1 MPSRFDQPANTS
13 EQIMNKTENHA
24 SRVEKDSMGEM
35 PVPADAYYGA
45 QTARA
50 VENFPI
56 SGLRFSR
63 AFIRA
68 LGLVKQCA
76 ARTNVELGLL
86 PAGLGAAIQ
95 CAAEEVA
102 TGKLDGEF
110 VVDIFQTGSGTSTNM
125 NANEVIANRAG
136 EILSHK
142 RGDKSVHPNDHVNL
156 GQSSNDVIPTT
167 IHLAALDRIEN
178 ALLPALEELK
188 AQLSQKAVAFEEV
201 VKTGRTHLQDAV
213 PMTLGQ
219 EFSGYASQIG
229 HAIVRLQGLRNHLGE
244 LALGGTAVGTGINTH
259 REFARRTI
267 AHLAA
272 ATELPL
278 REAENHFAAQA
289 ACDACIEAS
298 GVLRTVAVSLIKI
311 ANDIRLLSSGPRCG
325 LGELHLPAT
334 QPGSSI
340 MPGKVNP
347 VMCEMVIQVGAQVT
361 GNDAAIS
368 YAGAYGNFELNTMLP
383 VIAHNLLQSIELLA
397 QASHVFAQRCVA
409 GIEAD
414 REKCAEYAHRSLA
427 LGTALAPEIG
437 YDRAAQIVKAAYES
451 GRSIREVAQELSGLP
466 SDTLEDL
473 LNPFHQVRRNKYKDN
488 RDKNT

>member
-1 MPSRFDQPANTS
+1 
-13 EQIMNKTENHA
+13 MNKAKNDA
-24 SRVEKDSMGEM
+24 SRIEKDSMGEM

-76 ARTNVELGLL
+76 AKTNVELGLL
-86 PAGLGAAIQ
+86 PAGIGAAIQ
-95 CAAEEVA
+95 SAAEEVA
-102 TGKLDGEF
+102 AGKLDDDF

-136 EILSHK
+136 EILN
-142 RGDKSVHPNDHVNL
+142 RQQGDKSVHPNDHVNL

-167 IHLAALDRIEN
+167 IHLAALDRIEH
-178 ALLPALEELK
+178 ALVPALEELK
-188 AQLSQKAVAFEEV
+188 AQLSMKASAFENV

-213 PMTLGQ
+213 PITLGQ

-229 HAIVRLQGLRNHLGE
+229 HAIVRLQGLRNHLGK

-259 REFARRTI
+259 REFAQRTI
-267 AHLAA
+267 VYLAA

-278 REAENHFAAQA
+278 REAENHFEAQA
-289 ACDACIEAS
+289 ACDACIEAG
-298 GVLRTVAVSLIKI
+298 GVLKTVAVSLIKI

-325 LGELHLPAT
+325 LGELRLPAT

-340 MPGKVNP
+340 MPGKINP
-347 VMCEMVIQVGAQVT
+347 VMCEMVIQVGAQVI

-368 YAGAYGNFELNTMLP
+368 FAGTFGNFELNTMLP

-397 QASHVFAQRCVA
+397 QASGVFAQKCIA

-414 REKCAEYAHRSLA
+414 TEKCAEYAHRSLA

-451 GRSIREVAQELSGLP
+451 GRSVREVAQELSGLP
-466 SDTLEDL
+466 NDKLEDL
-473 LNPFHQVRRNKYKDN
+473 LNPFHQIRQNKDYRNK
-488 RDKNT
+488 NT